1 MEQDVV
7 PLLQLSF
14 LYNISGSMYFQNAT
28 TAKTIIHIYQK
39 FIATKILCNIYKD
52 KTAIWHILL
61 IWCTII

>member
-14 LYNISGSMYFQNAT
+14 LSNISGSMYFQNAT

-52 KTAIWHILL
+52 KTAI
-61 IWCTII
+61 